1 MAHEA
6 SDQPHGVDRRTF
18 LQATAAA
25 AAGAATWAT
34 GAIAQQPGVD
44 RRNVREDVMTYR
56 VLGRTNF
63 LCSRLVFGC
72 GAALAGGK
80 AVRLLERA
88 YETGINFYDVGY
100 DDYYK
105 GAEMHLAP
113 FYAQHREGIWVTS
126 KAPARVA
133 GGDGPLTREAAEGAA
148 RYWTGQLDK
157 SLERLKSEHID
168 AYYAMGVSD
177 PELVRSDELH
187 AAFDA
192 AKQAGKV
199 DHMGISTH
207 ENAQEC
213 LDAAVDAG
221 WYSLAMIAVTPAG
234 WYDYRAN
241 KLLEKGTLRDLQP
254 VLERARKAGVGLVGM
269 KAARYIATEPY
280 GGIYGKIQDD
290 SIVTAFDHLYDTPLL
305 QAGLSPYQRSYAYV
319 LENGLDVVN
328 ADMQNFRHF
337 EENLI
342 AARTSRTYFA

>member
-1 MAHEA
+1 MAHEKPNQQA
-6 SDQPHGVDRRTF
+6 GLDRRTF
-18 LQATAAA
+18 LQATAAW
-25 AAGAATWAT
+25 AAGAR
-34 GAIAQQPGVD
+34 AQETPLD
-44 RRNVREDVMTYR
+44 RRNVREDRMKYR

-88 YETGINFYDVGY
+88 YESGINFYDVGY

-105 GAEMHLAP
+105 GAEKHLAP
-113 FYAQHREGIWVTS
+113 FYAKHKDDIWVTS

-133 GGDGPLTREAAEGAA
+133 GGDGPLTKEAAEGAA
-148 RYWTGQLDK
+148 RYWTGQLDQ
-157 SLERLKSEHID
+157 SLTRLETDHID

-177 PELVRSDELH
+177 PALVKSEELH
-187 AAFDA
+187 AAFEA
-192 AKQAGKV
+192 AKRAGKV

-207 ENAQEC
+207 ENAEEC
-213 LDAAVDAG
+213 LDAAVEAG

-241 KLLEKGTLRDLQP
+241 KLLEKGTLRDLRP
-254 VLERARKAGVGLVGM
+254 VLERARSKGLGLVGM

-290 SIVTAFDHLYDTPLL
+290 SIVTAFDHLYDTPLM
-305 QAGLSPYQRSYAYV
+305 QAELSPYQRSYAYV

-337 EENLI
+337 EENLV
-342 AARTSRTYFA
+342 AARDSRTYFA